1 MVLLVQSLTFI
12 LVLFSLFLIVTIPVI
27 FATSDNESTAKSPV
41 SGLATFWVSL
51 LVATTVANSFV

>member
-12 LVLFSLFLIVTIPVI
+12 FVLFSLFSLVSIPVI
-27 FATSDNESTAKSPV
+27 FATSDNEGSAISPV

-51 LVATTVANSFV
+51 LFATTVANSFV